1 MNKYELQKLFEAW
14 VSAEKRD
21 PLTIKLMGQL
31 LYHAQKFHDIEA
43 DVRELDRCVACQVA
57 VDKRL
62 AHLIYLERWSGED
75 HPLVEV
81 EFDVDAL

>member
-31 LYHAQKFHDIEA
+31 LFHSQKFLDIEGRCGSWIGA
-43 DVRELDRCVACQVA
+43 WPVRWRS
-57 VDKRL
+57 
-62 AHLIYLERWSGED
+62 ISGW
-75 HPLVEV
+75 PI
-81 EFDVDAL
+81 